1 MSVSIRLARFGSKKS
16 PFYRIVVTDTR
27 NPRDG
32 RFIERIGTFNPTVE
46 PPVVE
51 LNAARL
57 DYWKGHGAKT
67 SATLNRVI
75 KTHVKAA
82 ESESAS

>member
-1 MSVSIRLARFGSKKS
+1 MSVSIRLARFGSKKK

-32 RFIERIGTFNPTVE
+32 RFIERIGTFNPKVE

-51 LNAARL
+51 LNSARL
-57 DYWKGHGAKT
+57 DYWKGQGAQT
-67 SATLNRVI
+67 SATLERVI
-75 KTHVKAA
+75 KSHVK
-82 ESESAS
+82 STTESAG